1 MVEEDRNG
9 WLAVSDVTVS
19 VGTVTSGFDVDD
31 VDFANTELGSI
42 AGTKFEDADG
52 DGTTT
57 GDQTALAGWNIY
69 LFDSDPGPNPD
80 ITQADF
86 GTTTDVNGDYSFDNL
101 VPGTYWVVEEDR
113 NGWLAVS
120 DVTVS
125 VGTVTSGF
133 DVDDVDFANTELG
146 SIAGTKFEDA
156 DGDGTTTGDQTALAG
171 WNIYLFDSDPGPN
184 PDITQADFGTTTDV
198 NGDYSF
204 DNLVPGTYWV
214 VEEDRNG
221 WLAVSDVTV
230 SVGTVTSG
238 FDVDDVDFANTELGS
253 IAGTKFE
260 DADGDGTT
268 TGDQTALAGWNIYLF
283 DSDPGPNPDITQ
295 ADFGTTTD
303 VNGDYSF
310 DNLVPGTYWV
320 VEEDRNGWLAV
331 SDVTVSVGTVT
342 SGFDVDDVD
351 FANTELG
358 SIAGTKFEDADGDGT
373 TTGDQ
378 TALAGWNI
386 YLFDSDPGPN
396 PDITQ
401 ADFGTTT
408 DVNGDYSFDN
418 LVPGTYWVV
427 EEDRNGWL
435 AVSDVTVSVGTVTSG
450 FDVDDVDFAN
460 TELGSIAG
468 TKFEDADGDGT
479 TTGDQTAL
487 AGWNIYLFDSDP
499 GAQPRYHPG
508 RLWYHHRR
516 QRRLQLRQPC
526 PRHLLGGRGRQ
537 ERLAGCQRCHGQ
549 RWYGH
554 LGLRCR

>member
-260 DADGDGTT
+260 GCR
-268 TGDQTALAGWNIYLF
+268 WR
-283 DSDPGPNPDITQ
+283 
-295 ADFGTTTD
+295 
-303 VNGDYSF
+303 
-310 DNLVPGTYWV
+310 W
-320 VEEDRNGWLAV
+320 
-331 SDVTVSVGTVT
+331 
-342 SGFDVDDVD
+342 
-351 FANTELG
+351 
-358 SIAGTKFEDADGDGT
+358 
-373 TTGDQ
+373 
-378 TALAGWNI
+378 
-386 YLFDSDPGPN
+386 
-396 PDITQ
+396 
-401 ADFGTTT
+401 
-408 DVNGDYSFDN
+408 
-418 LVPGTYWVV
+418 
-427 EEDRNGWL
+427 
-435 AVSDVTVSVGTVTSG
+435 
-450 FDVDDVDFAN
+450 
-460 TELGSIAG
+460 
-468 TKFEDADGDGT
+468 
-479 TTGDQTAL
+479 
-487 AGWNIYLFDSDP
+487 
-499 GAQPRYHPG
+499 H
-508 RLWYHHRR
+508 HHR
-516 QRRLQLRQPC
+516 
-526 PRHLLGGRGRQ
+526 
-537 ERLAGCQRCHGQ
+537 
-549 RWYGH
+549 
-554 LGLRCR
+554 